1 MIKKS
6 PFAFFFSGGQ
16 FKISGVDL
24 VFSATGIYEVAR
36 YELLTRSLFFPL
48 VVAEPLWYQQR
59 RKTRTKN
66 VVATMAGQRLDEL
79 ILAETREVK
88 KRQRQRRSGLRHG
101 PGRPD
106 FADLGA
112 STGKTSPLPAIGRS
126 SSTGNLGASTK
137 RPGHGRGSQSM
148 ATLPGAG
155 VNDGDDTE
163 DETSKYTGRVEVLQT
178 EVRSLRTQYNGLRD
192 THRRLRSQISDY
204 SHKLNYL
211 KREDDVEE
219 NRRLGME
226 QIEKQRRELDK
237 AKKMLEN
244 TLNYRRTLN
253 FMTNRLKE
261 ERLTYDN
268 TLKAYE
274 EALEVRRAEGAEVRA
289 LASEVRMAKTQE
301 ERELARL
308 KQLVNKER
316 VYWEQQVEERR
327 REARKREEQKRW
339 AEERK
344 RKEDEEE
351 DGAEGKDGE
360 GKESSG
366 GQRSTKLHI
375 ISTKKL
381 DLNALRTKVDEYSR
395 AFTEIRLA
403 TGLNNVDDMIERYNQ
418 HTSHTEEMDAQ
429 IAEIRSEVER
439 LTDRRGE
446 MQRRLEAIKFS
457 GAGTKDFNHDMIDK
471 LSREGDEARRK
482 LKIIKEEHEKVEKM
496 NLEVRQS
503 IDAMARKLSSV
514 SIETPTGV
522 VSGAMSIT
530 DIDAMEQKGASS
542 SSVGDDHGVTRTI
555 KLIGLIEE
563 RMTQLMEVLDAGG
576 DAAGDRS
583 GDASGAGSSSD
594 LQNIME
600 TLLSKNK
607 YNVRIR
613 PRTPTS
619 KEHLL
624 LRGAGLSASTNAR
637 PSSRADNKDKG
648 AQAKKDNA
656 DGIRSRRGAA
666 APSES

>member
-1 MIKKS
+1 
-6 PFAFFFSGGQ
+6 
-16 FKISGVDL
+16 
-24 VFSATGIYEVAR
+24 
-36 YELLTRSLFFPL
+36 
-48 VVAEPLWYQQR
+48 
-59 RKTRTKN
+59 
-66 VVATMAGQRLDEL
+66 MAGKRLDEL

-106 FADLGA
+106 FGGLGE
-112 STGKTSPLPAIGRS
+112 SMGMTSPLPAIGRS
-126 SSTGNLGASTK
+126 ASTGNLGASK
-137 RPGHGRGSQSM
+137 RGGHGAKHSKSM
-148 ATLPGAG
+148 ATLPGTG
-155 VNDGDDTE
+155 GSGDGDD
-163 DETSKYTGRVEVLQT
+163 DNDANKYTGRVESLQT
-178 EVRSLRTQYNGLRD
+178 EVRGLRTQYNGLRD
-192 THRRLRSQISDY
+192 THRRLRAQISDY

-274 EALEVRRAEGAEVRA
+274 EALEVRRAEAAEVRA
-289 LASEVRMAKTQE
+289 LAAEVRMAKTQE

-308 KQLVNKER
+308 KTLVTKER
-316 VYWEQQVEERR
+316 LYWQQQVDERR

-344 RKEDEEE
+344 RKEDEEDE
-351 DGAEGKDGE
+351 SGEG
-360 GKESSG
+360 GKESEGKNSEKN
-366 GQRSTKLHI
+366 RSNKLVT

-381 DLNALRTKVDEYSR
+381 DLNALRAKVDEYSR

-418 HTSHTEEMDAQ
+418 HTAHTDEMDSQ

-439 LTDRRGE
+439 LTGRRAE
-446 MQRRLEAIKFS
+446 MQRKLEAIKFS
-457 GAGTKDFNHDMIDK
+457 GAGTTDFNHDMIDK

-482 LKIIKEEHEKVEKM
+482 LKVIREEHEKVEKM
-496 NLEVRQS
+496 NLEVKQS

-514 SIETPTGV
+514 TIETPGGIISGTAGKDFDSKEAPN
-522 VSGAMSIT
+522 VSA
-530 DIDAMEQKGASS
+530 A
-542 SSVGDDHGVTRTI
+542 GDDNGVAATI
-555 KLIGLIEE
+555 KQIALIEE

-583 GDASGAGSSSD
+583 GDAGAAGAVSD
-594 LQNIME
+594 LQNMME

-607 YNVRIR
+607 FNVRVR
-613 PRTPTS
+613 PSTPTS

-624 LRGAGLSASTNAR
+624 LRGAGLSASANTR
-637 PSSRADNKDKG
+637 PSSRSDNKEKG
-648 AQAKKDNA
+648 QAKKDNA
-656 DGIRSRRGAA
+656 DGVRSRRGPG